1 MKCDTL
7 SLKAVYSRSLKSA
20 KATAALGTKGDVDIY
35 SSDSGEGKSF
45 QDLLSR
51 KDISAIIIALPIA
64 TQPHFIEQ
72 ALKAGKHVLAEKPIA
87 PDVATARKLLD
98 IASSCGVS
106 YSVAENYRFI
116 PKFIY
121 AAEQAKKLGKV
132 NHFSIRAFTFM
143 GPDNFWYE
151 TDWRRNPQHQ
161 GGPLLDGGV
170 HYAAAT
176 RLLLQGESKAET
188 VSAFTTLTQ
197 EYLPPIDTV
206 NAVIKTRSGASG
218 TLQCSF
224 GSRMQAF
231 EWDFGLKGGA
241 LSLSGDTVTV
251 RPVSGEITVKKFS
264 ETSGVAEE
272 IVGWAEGLT
281 IGEPNPWQSA
291 EEAMADVEFL
301 EVMFRS
307 GEKDGLPMKY
317 SLQ

>member
-7 SLKAVYSRSLKSA
+7 SLKAVYSRTLKSV
-20 KATAALGTKGDVDIY
+20 KTTAALSTKGDVDMY
-35 SSDSGEGKSF
+35 SSDSGEGKLF
-45 QDLLSR
+45 QDLLRR
-51 KDISAIIIALPIA
+51 KDISAVIIALPIA
-64 TQPHFIEQ
+64 TQPHFVEQ

-87 PDVATARKLLD
+87 PDVATAKKLLD
-98 IASSCGVS
+98 TASSCEVS

-121 AAEQAKKLGKV
+121 AAEQANKLGKV
-132 NHFSIRAFTFM
+132 NHFSIRVFTFM
-143 GPDNFWYE
+143 EPDNFWYE

-176 RLLLQGESKAET
+176 RLLLQGDSKADI

-206 NAVIKTRSGASG
+206 NAIIKTRSGASG
-218 TLQCSF
+218 TVQCSF
-224 GSRMQAF
+224 GSRMEAF
-231 EWDFGLKGGA
+231 EWDIGFEGGS
-241 LSLSGDTVTV
+241 LNLSGDTVTV
-251 RPVSGEITVKKFS
+251 RPVSGEVTVKKFS

-272 IVGWAEGLT
+272 IAAWAESLT
-281 IGEPNPWQSA
+281 RREPNPRQSA

-301 EVMFRS
+301 EIMFRS
-307 GEKDGLPMKY
+307 GEKDGSPMKY